1 MKSVNESDF
10 INRKSVNEKRERF
23 FSKNAAFVHGER
35 CRERLLKISTN
46 QLKSNKNRVNEKRNE
61 RTLLR
66 VSFVHG
72 RSIGGIRGDFVNGE
86 RHGS

>member
-1 MKSVNESDF
+1 MKPGQKSVNES
-10 INRKSVNEKRERF
+10 VNVWGRQKGP
-23 FSKNAAFVHGER
+23 FVHGER
-35 CRERLLKISTN
+35 RCERYLKILTN
-46 QLKSNKNRVNEKRNE
+46 QLKSNNNRVNEKRNE

-72 RSIGGIRGDFVNGE
+72 RSIGGIRGNFLNGS

>member
-1 MKSVNESDF
+1 MKNSPKSVNEM
-10 INRKSVNEKRERF
+10 RERF
-23 FSKNAAFVHGER
+23 SSENASFVHAER
-35 CRERLLKISTN
+35 CRERSLKIATN
-46 QLKSNKNRVNEKRNE
+46 QLKLNNNRVNEKRNE